1 MKKANVK
8 VNFVNEAIE
17 MTPAFAEAAGKVG
30 TDAYKQLVEIKNNFP
45 GFKVTVVAPK
55 KKAGNQIKGL
65 TMEYMEKYINAHDDE
80 KHTVLSDFAKLRGM
94 IVNKDGKLEDNT
106 FKEIKAVKSYG
117 EIKLWFLETYH
128 EAFDTYNKEADE
140 IMEKAKAA
148 KARRLAA

>member
-1 MKKANVK
+1 MKKVMVK

-30 TDAYKQLVEIKNNFP
+30 SDAYKQLVEIKNDFP

-65 TMEYMEKYINAHDDE
+65 TMEYMEKYIIAHDDD
-80 KHTVLSDFAKLRGM
+80 KHATLNAFAALRGM
-94 IVNKDGKLEDNT
+94 IVSKDGKLEDDT
-106 FKEIKAVKSYG
+106 SKEVKAVKSYG

-140 IMEKAKAA
+140 IMKKTKEAKAT
-148 KARRLAA
+148 RLAS